1 MRLKHVSIK
10 NFRGIKQADLTFS
23 DEQRLVCLI
32 GPGDSTK
39 STILT
44 AIHYALWPS
53 WNLSVSS
60 SDFYDCNT
68 DEQICIEVSFDE
80 FPDSF
85 LKEQKYGLYLRGSWN
100 AEADE
105 PTETNCFLTARLIIN
120 DSFEPQWSIVCKR
133 QDDKAF
139 STADRQMVSP
149 GMIGIDFSQNLN
161 WGQGSALSKYVD
173 PRETIKKNLSIIE
186 AESRKLGDYSDLDA
200 IAPIIADVADGYG
213 VSIDGELNNKVS
225 LKTKNVLST
234 IELFEGSKPFNQR
247 GYGSKKLIN
256 LGLQIGDN
264 DRASILL
271 IDEIEIGLE
280 PYRQKSLIH
289 RLKKEVNNGG
299 QVLFTTH
306 STVVLAE
313 LDISQLI
320 LVNSEDGVTTFRIIA
335 NENAMLNSKMQG
347 MLRRIPDAFLTPRI
361 LVCEG
366 ITEVGFIRALDEKL
380 QENEKFYM
388 ASRCVSYADGKG
400 GAETLAVAERFHDL
414 GFDVAVLIDNDRPED
429 ENKKNSLISKGVS
442 VFSWEEEQCIETALL
457 PLFSV
462 ETLGKLLQWESEKKD
477 ATWDEI
483 IKQGFAREKYILGEN
498 ANLLEIAKICSKKEF
513 FKRVAGGEELGKMF
527 FEKISGISPDSA
539 AVKTVNSIVSWIN
552 YGEELGLSK

>member
-10 NFRGIKQADLTFS
+10 NFRGIKQADLTFP
-23 DEQRLVCLI
+23 DEQKLVCLI

-53 WNLSVSS
+53 WNLSASS

-139 STADRQMVSP
+139 STADRQLVSP

-200 IAPIIADVADGYG
+200 IAPIIAAVADGYG
-213 VSIDGELNNKVS
+213 VSIEGELNNKVS

-306 STVVLAE
+306 SAVVLAE

-462 ETLGKLLQWESEKKD
+462 ETLCKLLQWESEKKD

-483 IKQGFAREKYILGEN
+483 IKQGFAREKYTLGEN

-539 AVKTVNSIVSWIN
+539 AVKTVNSIISWIN

>member
-10 NFRGIKQADLTFS
+10 NFRGIKQADLTFP

-139 STADRQMVSP
+139 STTDRQMVSP

-366 ITEVGFIRALDEKL
+366 ITEVGFVRALDEKL

-498 ANLLEIAKICSKKEF
+498 ANPLEIAKICSKKEF

>member
-10 NFRGIKQADLTFS
+10 NFRGIKQADLTFP
-23 DEQRLVCLI
+23 DEQKLVCLI

-139 STADRQMVSP
+139 STADRQLVSP

-200 IAPIIADVADGYG
+200 IAPIIAAVADGYG
-213 VSIDGELNNKVS
+213 VLIDGELNNKVS
-225 LKTKNVLST
+225 FKTKNVLST

-388 ASRCVSYADGKG
+388 SSRCVSYADGKG

-462 ETLGKLLQWESEKKD
+462 ETLCKLLQWESEKKD

-483 IKQGFAREKYILGEN
+483 IKQGFAREKYTLGEN

>member
-10 NFRGIKQADLTFS
+10 NFRGTKQADLTFP

-200 IAPIIADVADGYG
+200 IAPIIAAVADGYG

-527 FEKISGISPDSA
+527 FEKIYGISPDSA

>member
-1 MRLKHVSIK
+1 M
-10 NFRGIKQADLTFS
+10 TFP
-23 DEQRLVCLI
+23 DTQRLICLI

-39 STILT
+39 STVLT

-60 SDFYDCNT
+60 SDFYECNT

-80 FPDSF
+80 YPDYF
-85 LKEQKYGLYLRGSWN
+85 LKAQKYGLYLRGSWSE
-100 AEADE
+100 EADE
-105 PTETNCFLTARLIIN
+105 PTKIDCFLTARLVIN
-120 DSFEPQWSIVCKR
+120 DSFEPQWSIVCNR
-133 QDDKAF
+133 QDDKVF

-149 GMIGIDFSQNLN
+149 GMIGIDFTQNLN

-186 AESRKLGDYSDLDA
+186 AESRKLGDYSELDA
-200 IAPIIADVADGYG
+200 IAPIIAGVADGYG
-213 VSIDGELNNKVS
+213 VAIDGELNNKIS
-225 LKTKNVLST
+225 LKTKNVLSN

-264 DRASILL
+264 DKASVLL

-280 PYRQKSLIH
+280 PYRQKSLLH

-320 LVNSEDGVTTFRIIA
+320 LVSSEDGVTTFRIIA
-335 NENAMLNSKMQG
+335 DDNATLNSKMQG

-400 GAETLAVAERFHDL
+400 GAEALAVAERFYDL
-414 GFDVAVLIDNDRPED
+414 GFDVAVLVDNDRPED
-429 ENKKNSLISKGVS
+429 EQKKYSLISKGIP
-442 VFSWEEEQCIETALL
+442 VFSWEKGQCIETALL
-457 PLFSV
+457 PLFSIK
-462 ETLGKLLQWESEKKD
+462 TLCELLQWESEKKD

-483 IKQGFAREKYILGEN
+483 IKQGFACEKYIVGEN
-498 ANLLEIAKICSKKEF
+498 ADFLEIAKICSKKEF
-513 FKRVAGGEELGKMF
+513 FKRVAGGEVLGKMF
-527 FEKISGISPDSA
+527 FEQIADISPDSA
-539 AVKTVNSIVSWIN
+539 AIKTIKSIIGWIN
-552 YGEELGLSK
+552 YGEELGLS